1 MVRMVPIEFYN
12 KKNQRISRNRIGLES
27 VILKIR
33 VLGMGSQLQMLA
45 LALNSPD
52 QSSIVDAV
60 LHLKELGLFIDIA
73 LFEFLKK

>member
-1 MVRMVPIEFYN
+1 MVPIEFYN

-73 LFEFLKK
+73 LFEFLKKIR